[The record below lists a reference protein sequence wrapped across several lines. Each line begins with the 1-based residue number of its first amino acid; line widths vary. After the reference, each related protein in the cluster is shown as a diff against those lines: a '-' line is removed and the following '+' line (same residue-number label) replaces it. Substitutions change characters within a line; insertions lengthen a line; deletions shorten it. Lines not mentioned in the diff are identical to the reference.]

1 MHPWVTRMLD
11 FFTAARTVTV
21 MRRIFI
27 ARDAAVV
34 GRFLA
39 DVENLPRFEPKLES
53 VKIIEGRE
61 GMPKR
66 MRARARIAT
75 FTRDFEI
82 DYAPH
87 ARGFK
92 SATCDIRFAKF
103 SGGFFVRKVG
113 GGCVVSHVERYEFKS
128 LLIAHT
134 AGRIWRW
141 YANRSIDREVAELK
155 KILERQDPI

>member
-1 MHPWVTRMLD
+1 MFE
-11 FFTAARTVTV
+11 FFTSARTVMV

-53 VKIIEGRE
+53 VRAIGGKN

-66 MRARARIAT
+66 MRARARIG
-75 FTRDFEI
+75 FLSLNFEI

-87 ARGFK
+87 PRGFK

-103 SGGFFVRKVG
+103 SGGFFVREVD
-113 GGCVVSHVERYEFKS
+113 GGCV
-128 LLIAHT
+128 
-134 AGRIWRW
+134 
-141 YANRSIDREVAELK
+141 
-155 KILERQDPI
+155 